1 MYTYIK
7 YPGYTSNIL
16 YQLKKKKSSVFYFGI
31 KEINIISPELNF
43 INFRHCYPIN
53 TFLLRFVHLIKYW
66 PKQVAIKKLI
76 IWALRKWLVL
86 KLKFGVLE
94 LQNIG
99 QSMNHSSVYL
109 LENINK
115 NSSLELLTRLF
126 KTLNFTLNY

>member
-31 KEINIISPELNF
+31 KETNIISPELNF
-43 INFRHCYPIN
+43 ANFCHCYPIN
-53 TFLLRFVHLIKYW
+53 TFLLRFVYLIKYW
-66 PKQVAIKKLI
+66 PKQVPIKKL

-94 LQNIG
+94 LQKIC

-109 LENINK
+109 LENIYK
-115 NSSLELLTRLF
+115 NSSLELLTWLF